1 MANAVIDVAGA
12 DELPLLVD
20 LYNQIF
26 RPARPIASFQRRFLG
41 RNNPL
46 QLVAKIDGQPVGFFL
61 GFELKPDTFFA
72 WFYGVLPESRRMS
85 IGSQLMEAAQ
95 SWAAQN
101 GYEAIRLECHNQH
114 RPMMHLAIDLGYDVV
129 GIRWD
134 ADRAANLVLFEKAL
148 APVVG

>member
-1 MANAVIDVAGA
+1 MADALIDVVSVE
-12 DELPLLVD
+12 ELPTVVD

-26 RPARPIASFQRRFLG
+26 RPTRPLESFQRRYVG
-41 RNNPL
+41 RHNIL
-46 QLVAKIDGQPVGFFL
+46 QMVARVDEKPVGFFL

-72 WFYGVLPESRRMS
+72 CFYGVMPDYRRMS

-101 GYEAIRLECHNQH
+101 GYESIRLECHNLH

-134 ADRAANLVLFEKAL
+134 ADRAANLVIFEKTL
-148 APVVG
+148 SPVEV

>member
-1 MANAVIDVAGA
+1 MADALIDVVSVE
-12 DELPLLVD
+12 ELPTVVD

-26 RPARPIASFQRRFLG
+26 RPTRPLESFQRRYSG
-41 RNNPL
+41 RHNIL
-46 QLVAKIDGQPVGFFL
+46 QMVARVDDKPVGFFL

-72 WFYGVLPESRRMS
+72 WFYGVMPDYRRMS

-101 GYEAIRLECHNQH
+101 GYESIRLECHNLH

-134 ADRAANLVLFEKAL
+134 ADRAANLVIFEKTL
-148 APVVG
+148 TPVET

>member
-1 MANAVIDVAGA
+1 MADALIDVVSVE
-12 DELPLLVD
+12 ELPTVVD

-26 RPARPIASFQRRFLG
+26 RPTRPLESFQRRYLG
-41 RNNPL
+41 RHNIL
-46 QLVAKIDGQPVGFFL
+46 QMVARVDDKPVGFFL

-72 WFYGVLPESRRMS
+72 WFYGVMPDFRRMS

-101 GYEAIRLECHNQH
+101 GYESIRLECHNLH

-134 ADRAANLVLFEKAL
+134 ADRAANLVIFEKTLTLVEA
-148 APVVG
+148 